1 VPVTLPLHRPTGRVL
16 LTLLGLAGA
25 LFAAAVALLVLAL
38 AGIGPAWFDQAGAVT
53 VLTTYSALL
62 ALRTGGRPVVFG
74 GLALVIG
81 VGTVL
86 LDHDQL
92 RGGTAVLA
100 ATVTAVLAIMATV
113 PARRVRHALREVLVA
128 VALAAVGALAVV
140 GLRPVVALDRYDYV
154 SLVFSF
160 GLVFALVFRL
170 GAGWHG
176 LGRRGLVVVLV
187 GTVALALSITYAELL
202 RRYGSAAF
210 IDAIFEG
217 LRWLHDTAG
226 AIPRPLQVMVGFPAL
241 MWGTWMRARRR
252 QGWWV
257 CAFGVAGTVSVAGGL
272 MNPAAS
278 LLESVLVVCYSLVLG
293 VVVGYL
299 VIRADLLLTGPRG
312 RRARQAEELTA
323 LRPEPQRFEPLL

>member
-1 VPVTLPLHRPTGRVL
+1 MTLPFRRPTGRVL
-16 LTLLGLAGA
+16 MTLLGVGGA
-25 LFAAAVALLVLAL
+25 VFAAAVALLALAL
-38 AGIGPAWFDQAGAVT
+38 AGVGPAWFDQAGAVV

-62 ALRTGGRPVVFG
+62 ALRTGGRPVIFG
-74 GLALVIG
+74 GLALAIG
-81 VGTVL
+81 VGTVVI
-86 LDHDQL
+86 DNGQL

-100 ATVTAVLAIMATV
+100 ATVTAVLAVMATV
-113 PARRVRHALREVLVA
+113 PARRVRHALRELLVA
-128 VALAAVGALAVV
+128 VGIAAVGALAVV
-140 GLRPVVALDRYDYV
+140 GLRPVVALDRFDYV
-154 SLVFSF
+154 SLFF
-160 GLVFALVFRL
+160 AFALVFVLVFRL

-187 GTVALALSITYAELL
+187 GSILLALSITYAELL
-202 RRYGSAAF
+202 RRYGSAGF

-217 LRWLHDTAG
+217 LRWWHDVAG
-226 AIPRPLQVMVGFPAL
+226 AIPRPLQFLVGFPAL

-257 CAFGVAGTVSVAGGL
+257 CAFGVTGTVSVASGL

-278 LLESVLVVCYSLVLG
+278 LLESALVVGYSLALG
-293 VVVGYL
+293 VAVGYL

-323 LRPEPQRFEPLL
+323 MRPEPRRFEALL